1 MKRRLIWT
9 IGLLAAGFLL
19 GFYLRGGGGDDG
31 HIGPAE
37 NPSHEGAEMSEMTPG
52 EHGHEGNHQEKTL
65 YRCPMHPNYI
75 SDQPG
80 KCPICGATL
89 VPVEE
94 AGETAS
100 TEVEG
105 YGSIKITPE
114 RQQWIGVKTGVVDY
128 HPVEKVI
135 RTVGL
140 VDYDEKRIAQ
150 IHTRISGWIE
160 DLFVDYTGKLV
171 RKGEPLLTI
180 YSPELVSTQEEYLL
194 ALKGRAEL
202 VDSPFSNVSLGAQ
215 TLLDATRRRLLLW
228 DISEDQIHALGR
240 TGKPQTTMTLH
251 SPIDGFVLDKGAF
264 EGKYVKPDE
273 DLYVIADL
281 SVVWVYADIYEY
293 EIPFVHL
300 GQEAKVGLS
309 YLPGEEFVGKVDY
322 IYPYME
328 EKTRTVKVRLVFDN
342 PGWTLKPKMYGNVR
356 IKVDL
361 GEQLTVPDDAIMDTG
376 TRQVVFLYREDGTF
390 EPREVKLGYKVE
402 NQYALLSGLEP
413 GDRIMMSA
421 NFLIDSESKLRAA
434 TQAMTGHQHQ
444 H

>member
-1 MKRRLIWT
+1 MKRSLFWT
-9 IGLLAAGFLL
+9 IGILAAGLIIGYAL
-19 GFYLRGGGGDDG
+19 GGLGR
-31 HIGPAE
+31 HAGPAE
-37 NPSHEGAEMSEMTPG
+37 NVSG
-52 EHGHEGNHQEKTL
+52 EHAGMTGMAVGEEGQGGAHQKKVL

-75 SDQPG
+75 SDKPG

-94 AGETAS
+94 GEETAS
-100 TEVEG
+100 GAVEG
-105 YGSIKITPE
+105 YGSLKVTPE
-114 RQQWIGVKTGVVDY
+114 RQQWIGVKTGIVRRRQIQ
-128 HPVEKVI
+128 KII

-140 VDYDEKRIAQ
+140 VDYDEKRIAK

-171 RKGEPLLTI
+171 KKGEPLLTI

-202 VDSPFSNVSLGAQ
+202 VSSPFSNVSLGAK
-215 TLLDATRRRLLLW
+215 TLLDATRQRLLLW
-228 DISEDQIHALGR
+228 DISEDQIQALQR

-251 SPIDGFVLDKGAF
+251 SPIEGFVLDKKAF
-264 EGKYVKPDE
+264 EGKYVKPAT

-293 EIPFVHL
+293 EIPFVHV
-300 GQEAKVGLS
+300 GQEARVSLS
-309 YLPGEEFVGKVDY
+309 YMPGEEFVGKVDY

-342 PGWTLKPKMYGNVR
+342 PGWKLKPKMYGNVR
-356 IKVDL
+356 IQADL
-361 GEQLTVPDDAIMDTG
+361 GEQLAVPDDAVLDTG
-376 TRQVVFLYREDGTF
+376 TRQIVFLYHEDGTF
-390 EPREVKLGYKVE
+390 EPREVKLGYELEDSYIV
-402 NQYALLSGLEP
+402 LDGLAE
-413 GDRIMMSA
+413 GDRIMTSA

-434 TQAMTGHQHQ
+434 TQAMASGHQH